1 MRIFLSK
8 IFICTIISLTELLI
22 NMGTDNLLWM
32 NQLLLINHPPTVWV
46 LSIKELREV
55 FKNKTVKP
63 ILFHET

>member
-1 MRIFLSK
+1 
-8 IFICTIISLTELLI
+8 
-22 NMGTDNLLWM
+22 MGTDNLLWM

-55 FKNKTVKP
+55 FENKTVKP